1 MTAAIGLA
9 PREDECESG
18 VGPGSRDVRFSRLEP
33 AYRLNAVCPYYTM
46 FPLQFPWDVLAD
58 ASPGDWVLDPFCGR
72 GTTLFAARIRG
83 LGAVGLDVNPVAV
96 ALATAKLKSA
106 KPEAVAHLCE
116 RLLEDDGGPSH
127 QPAGVFW
134 DLAYN
139 ETTLRQI
146 CVLRERLSR
155 AGGDATTSLL
165 RAVLLGVLHGPR
177 RKGPPSYLS
186 NQMPRTYASKPGP
199 AVHFWKSHEMK
210 PPEVSVLDVVRRRA
224 EFTLMA
230 VPQSTQGYVR
240 LGDAVTD
247 VSQFGRRFQWVITSP
262 PYYGMRTYGPDQWLR
277 NWFLGGPPAVGYG
290 VPGQLQHT
298 GVDAFVGGLAK
309 VWKATAGKCEDGA
322 RLVIRFGALPSLA
335 EDPGDLVRRSL
346 DEADAGWHLHDV
358 IPAGSPPRWSRQA
371 AQFSAPGRYVEEVD
385 CYARLGG

>member
-1 MTAAIGLA
+1 MVGDDGRLSDL
-9 PREDECESG
+9 PRGEDECESG

-96 ALATAKLKSA
+96 VLATAKLKSA

-155 AGGDATTSLL
+155 AERRNHLIAARSSAWSASRTSSKRAALVSLESDA
-165 RAVLLGVLHGPR
+165 A
-177 RKGPPSYLS
+177 Y
-186 NQMPRTYASKPGP
+186 YASKPGP
-199 AVHFWKSHEMK
+199 AVHFG
-210 PPEVSVLDVVRRRA
+210 RA
-224 EFTLMA
+224 TNEA
-230 VPQSTQGYVR
+230 PRGQC
-240 LGDAVTD
+240 
-247 VSQFGRRFQWVITSP
+247 
-262 PYYGMRTYGPDQWLR
+262 
-277 NWFLGGPPAVGYG
+277 VG
-290 VPGQLQHT
+290 
-298 GVDAFVGGLAK
+298 
-309 VWKATAGKCEDGA
+309 C
-322 RLVIRFGALPSLA
+322 R
-335 EDPGDLVRRSL
+335 
-346 DEADAGWHLHDV
+346 
-358 IPAGSPPRWSRQA
+358 
-371 AQFSAPGRYVEEVD
+371 
-385 CYARLGG
+385 